1 MTGKK
6 HPFEHPSENARL
18 VHFRES
24 VHQYDRFCEELLK
37 PEHRSDMPGIAISL
51 DEQIEDDPEVMK
63 LAIKAMLQ
71 RKYWSE
77 GEELRLDRVIDALMP
92 FLPEDDSRRMS
103 LERSKTW
110 FLNQYPDSQK
120 GVKAVEHTGKQQ
132 DYVGSHELIRE
143 MIYGTLMHS
152 DYQKWLNAIS
162 AGSLGVIAL
171 GTEIDGMESHLHS
184 VRDLLVSLHEEG
196 LFHPD
201 LETIQR
207 DMPSHRS
214 LAPWGS
220 RTQKPSVSNDASI
233 RSSTV

>member
-1 MTGKK
+1 MAGKK
-6 HPFEHPSENARL
+6 HPSENVRL

-37 PEHRSDMPGIAISL
+37 PEHRNDILGIVVSL

-77 GEELRLDRVIDALMP
+77 GEELRLDRVIDALML
-92 FLPEDDSRRMS
+92 FLPEGDSRS
-103 LERSKTW
+103 ITLEHSKTW

-120 GVKAVEHTGKQQ
+120 NVKAVEHTGKQQ

-152 DYQKWLNAIS
+152 DYQKWLNAVS
-162 AGSLGVIAL
+162 AGSLSVIAL
-171 GTEIDGMESHLHS
+171 GTEIDGMESRLHS

-196 LFHPD
+196 LFQPD
-201 LETIQR
+201 LETIQG

-214 LAPWGS
+214 LTPWGS
-220 RTQKPSVSNDASI
+220 RTQQPSVSNDVAI